1 MTMPLRGLGPPDDTG
16 VREVSTGD
24 DHHYA
29 MWDAAYVLG
38 ALSAADRREFEA
50 HLAGCPECRGA
61 VTELCGVPALLS
73 QLDRDEVAAI
83 SESAPTVVASGLSP
97 ELLPSLLAAV
107 HRRRRRTR
115 LITWVASSAAAAVL
129 AIGVLVSV
137 CRATPR
143 HRSGRPCRRCRWPRS
158 ARSCWRPR
166 CRSAA
171 SLGGRSSTCG
181 ASAWRRRMLPTTR
194 WPWLWW
200 VVTAARHGWRLGWPN
215 PVTPRHPPAAFRHRL
230 TRSPPCKWLP
240 PIPARFCCSVRSK
253 TEL

>member
-83 SESAPTVVASGLSP
+83 SESAPTWWLRGC
-97 ELLPSLLAAV
+97 
-107 HRRRRRTR
+107 RR
-115 LITWVASSAAAAVL
+115 S
-129 AIGVLVSV
+129 
-137 CRATPR
+137 C
-143 HRSGRPCRRCRWPRS
+143 CRRC
-158 ARSCWRPR
+158 
-166 CRSAA
+166 
-171 SLGGRSSTCG
+171 
-181 ASAWRRRMLPTTR
+181 WRRCTGVGAVP
-194 WPWLWW
+194 
-200 VVTAARHGWRLGWPN
+200 G
-215 PVTPRHPPAAFRHRL
+215 
-230 TRSPPCKWLP
+230 
-240 PIPARFCCSVRSK
+240 
-253 TEL
+253 

>member
-129 AIGVLVSV
+129 AIGVLVGV
-137 CRATPR
+137 QG
-143 HRSGRPCRRCRWPRS
+143 H
-158 ARSCWRPR
+158 
-166 CRSAA
+166 SAA
-171 SLGGRSSTCG
+171 PQRAAVSALPMAQVGTQLLASTVSISGEPWGRSSTCG
-181 ASAWRRRMLPTTR
+181 ASAWRRRMLP
-194 WPWLWW
+194 
-200 VVTAARHGWRLGWPN
+200 RHAGHGCGG
-215 PVTPRHPPAAFRHRL
+215 
-230 TRSPPCKWLP
+230 S
-240 PIPARFCCSVRSK
+240 
-253 TEL
+253 

>member
-1 MTMPLRGLGPPDDTG
+1 MTPVCARCRRVMITTTRCGMQLTCWEHCLRPT
-16 VREVSTGD
+16 
-24 DHHYA
+24 
-29 MWDAAYVLG
+29 AANSKRTWPV
-38 ALSAADRREFEA
+38 ALN
-50 HLAGCPECRGA
+50 AGGRHR
-61 VTELCGVPALLS
+61 TLRVPALLS

-129 AIGVLVSV
+129 AIGVLVGV
-137 CRATPR
+137 QGHPR

-171 SLGGRSSTCG
+171 SLGDVHQPAVRLPG
-181 ASAWRRRMLPTTR
+181 AA
-194 WPWLWW
+194 
-200 VVTAARHGWRLGWPN
+200 VCF
-215 PVTPRHPPAAFRHRL
+215 PRHAGHGCGG
-230 TRSPPCKWLP
+230 S
-240 PIPARFCCSVRSK
+240 
-253 TEL
+253 

>member
-83 SESAPTVVASGLSP
+83 SESAPIVVASGLSP

-115 LITWVASSAAAAVL
+115 LITWVASSAAAACWR
-129 AIGVLVSV
+129 SV
-137 CRATPR
+137 C
-143 HRSGRPCRRCRWPRS
+143 
-158 ARSCWRPR
+158 
-166 CRSAA
+166 
-171 SLGGRSSTCG
+171 
-181 ASAWRRRMLPTTR
+181 
-194 WPWLWW
+194 
-200 VVTAARHGWRLGWPN
+200 
-215 PVTPRHPPAAFRHRL
+215 
-230 TRSPPCKWLP
+230 
-240 PIPARFCCSVRSK
+240 
-253 TEL
+253 

>member
-115 LITWVASSAAAAVL
+115 LITTVASSSPTRAA
-129 AIGVLVSV
+129 
-137 CRATPR
+137 
-143 HRSGRPCRRCRWPRS
+143 GRLS
-158 ARSCWRPR
+158 
-166 CRSAA
+166 
-171 SLGGRSSTCG
+171 
-181 ASAWRRRMLPTTR
+181 
-194 WPWLWW
+194 
-200 VVTAARHGWRLGWPN
+200 N
-215 PVTPRHPPAAFRHRL
+215 
-230 TRSPPCKWLP
+230 
-240 PIPARFCCSVRSK
+240 
-253 TEL
+253 ELSN

>member
-129 AIGVLVSV
+129 AIGVLVGV
-137 CRATPR
+137 QG
-143 HRSGRPCRRCRWPRS
+143 H
-158 ARSCWRPR
+158 
-166 CRSAA
+166 SAA
-171 SLGGRSSTCG
+171 PQRAAVSALPMAQVGTQLLASTVSISGEPWGTFINLRCVCLAPPYASHDTLAMVVVGRDGSQ
-181 ASAWRRRMLPTTR
+181 TR
-194 WPWLWW
+194 LATWLAEPGH
-200 VVTAARHGWRLGWPN
+200 TA
-215 PVTPRHPPAAFRHRL
+215 
-230 TRSPPCKWLP
+230 
-240 PIPARFCCSVRSK
+240 IPAGSISTPVDQIAAVQVVAADTGQVLLQRS
-253 TEL
+253 L

>member
-1 MTMPLRGLGPPDDTG
+1 MTPVCARCRRVMITTTRCGMQLTCWEHCLRPT
-16 VREVSTGD
+16 
-24 DHHYA
+24 
-29 MWDAAYVLG
+29 AANSKRTWPV
-38 ALSAADRREFEA
+38 ALN
-50 HLAGCPECRGA
+50 AGGRHR
-61 VTELCGVPALLS
+61 TLRVPALLS

-129 AIGVLVSV
+129 AIGVLVGV
-137 CRATPR
+137 QG
-143 HRSGRPCRRCRWPRS
+143 H
-158 ARSCWRPR
+158 
-166 CRSAA
+166 SAA
-171 SLGGRSSTCG
+171 PQRAAVSALPMAQVGTQLLASTVSISGEPWGRSSTCG